1 MTRRIFFCVSAL
13 FFAAAPLLAQDSGS
27 KKAQNCS
34 GNISADGQSFTCD
47 KDKDHH
53 VWKVSN
59 PAVLTGMEGQYVKLT
74 FKRTANADEV
84 LVMSAAAAQQ
94 PTVAKN
100 SGDSA
105 SPR

>member
-1 MTRRIFFCVSAL
+1 MTKRLLFSASAL
-13 FFAAAPLLAQDSGS
+13 LLATAPLFAQDSGS
-27 KKAQNCS
+27 KKTMNCS
-34 GNISADGQSFTCD
+34 GNISADGQSFTCE
-47 KDKDHH
+47 KDHK

-59 PAVLTGMEGQYVKLT
+59 PVALSGMEGQYAKLT

-84 LVMSAAAAQQ
+84 LVMSAATSQQ

-100 SGDSA
+100 PGDSA